1 MERTESSRQNLQQQS
16 TDGRHGT
23 DNPEGRVSRNGDGQ
37 QLRRDAPAFEQRG
50 SNVETRERGY
60 KTGNS
65 DSVSLMILP
74 AIINNGRRALKV
86 NVMLDPCSTSSY
98 VSETAAEELGLKGQ
112 PLDLTISGTGG
123 TEVRRQ
129 SRRVELLYTSLCS
142 LLPGCKQPCGISNPR
157 PGLTP
162 GTALRAV
169 GSGINT

>member
-23 DNPEGRVSRNGDGQ
+23 NNPEGRVSRNGDCQ

-86 NVMLDPCSTSSY
+86 NVMLDPCTTSSY
-98 VSETAAEELGLKGQ
+98 VSETAAER
-112 PLDLTISGTGG
+112 TT
-123 TEVRRQ
+123 
-129 SRRVELLYTSLCS
+129 
-142 LLPGCKQPCGISNPR
+142 
-157 PGLTP
+157 
-162 GTALRAV
+162 V
-169 GSGINT
+169 GSNNFWNRWNGSKASITLSRVNSE